1 MNLTRDHILA
11 ALTEIDRERPVL
23 PRSLGYDIVYRGRLY
38 PPVQVMRIAHR
49 LATGVDEWPIPG
61 GAQTNKLLEDA
72 GFTVVS
78 KKKLALM
85 KNQPLDA
92 LESPPPR
99 DAADALSAPLGV
111 APPTVPSARL
121 MREVPPV
128 VLEPK
133 RPFVPPAPS
142 GPSLVTEPDVVKP
155 SPPLLTLP
163 EATADL
169 FLDPARVAGL
179 LALLRGRKTLVL
191 QGPSG
196 TGKSLLARRLA
207 GLLTD
212 ATRLETIQFH
222 AATSYDD
229 LLLGYRP
236 APGGGFAP
244 HEGVLLRLA
253 QRAHA
258 DPAHAY
264 ALVIDELNRAPVAA
278 ALGEALTLLPAEAR
292 NQGYALRLPTAAPNA
307 PPFWLPMNL
316 YVIATLN
323 PADRTLSPLDYALRR
338 RFAFATL
345 EPTFGGRFTT
355 WLTRHGV
362 SADLTAKLVATLA
375 DLNTALAADPALGA
389 GFRIGHSY
397 FTAPP
402 PSGHLGWLRNL
413 IEFDLAPL
421 LHDLFADDPAT
432 AERHIR
438 RLKEG
443 IGA

>member
-1 MNLTRDHILA
+1 VHITRDHILD
-11 ALTEIDRERPVL
+11 ALAEIDRDRPVL
-23 PRSLGYDIVYRGRLY
+23 PRSLGYDVVYRGRLY

-49 LATGVDEWPIPG
+49 LATGIDEWPIPG

-99 DAADALSAPLGV
+99 DAPDALPAPLGN
-111 APPTVPSARL
+111 APEPIRQPTHASVPKRAF
-121 MREVPPV
+121 VPPV
-128 VLEPK
+128 
-133 RPFVPPAPS
+133 AT
-142 GPSLVTEPDVVKP
+142 GPSLVAEPETVTAA
-155 SPPLLTLP
+155 PPLLTLP

-179 LALLRGRKTLVL
+179 LALLRGRKALVL

-212 ATRLETIQFH
+212 ASRIETIQFH

-244 HEGVLLRLA
+244 HDGVLLRLA
-253 QRAHA
+253 RRAHA

-292 NQGYALRLPTAAPNA
+292 SEAYALRLPTAPPEAS
-307 PPFWLPMNL
+307 PFWLPMNL

-323 PADRTLSPLDYALRR
+323 PADRTLAPLDYALRR
-338 RFAFATL
+338 RFAFAAV

-362 SADLTAKLVATLA
+362 SPELTAHLA
-375 DLNTALAADPALGA
+375 AALAELNTALAADPALGP
-389 GFRIGHSY
+389 GFRVGHSY

-402 PSGHLGWLRNL
+402 PSGHTGWLRNL

-421 LHDLFADDPAT
+421 LHDLFADDSAT

-438 RLKEG
+438 RLREA
-443 IGA
+443 IGS